1 MLGQPGIQRHSLGP
15 QSIPLFIF
23 CDNSDGIEGLGPN
36 LDGDLRL
43 RYQIVIPVRVSG
55 CASGGGEHDQ
65 AVALGHISQWS
76 RAALAA
82 LGPYS
87 REQEQGCVFELPTD
101 FAPICTELL
110 NQAAIVVVHL
120 SYGPSCYRC
129 RPRRQLPYS
138 VRCALFS
145 SKLLRLFDNVVNF
158 GNKLVESCQLCWW
171 LSVRSLP
178 FASRMAP
185 QAKKVEML
193 STEELQRNHQL
204 ISKIYTMRDFY
215 MYPAPTSMCIL
226 RSTCQLDDER
236 NHAAQAHR
244 RLPDH
249 HLQIGADDRIT
260 APT

>member
-1 MLGQPGIQRHSLGP
+1 MLGQRGIQRHSLGP

-36 LDGDLRL
+36 LDGDLRV

-55 CASGGGEHDQ
+55 CASGGGDHDQ

-129 RPRRQLPYS
+129 RPRRQLPYRPVSAILWDQEIYDKSSIPDAETRNVFPALSRESLARVTTALATSS
-138 VRCALFS
+138 VVTFAPI
-145 SKLLRLFDNVVNF
+145 LL
-158 GNKLVESCQLCWW
+158 
-171 LSVRSLP
+171 
-178 FASRMAP
+178 
-185 QAKKVEML
+185 
-193 STEELQRNHQL
+193 
-204 ISKIYTMRDFY
+204 I
-215 MYPAPTSMCIL
+215 
-226 RSTCQLDDER
+226 
-236 NHAAQAHR
+236 
-244 RLPDH
+244 
-249 HLQIGADDRIT
+249 
-260 APT
+260 